1 MTGNI
6 SVFYQSAIFLHSI
19 IYFLIVADMCKSI
32 SATEERNAGS
42 YRVDRVVLRIMMQQE
57 NCICR
62 VTIAKYL
69 ITTTTA
75 CTFGLAAILMIM
87 SV

>member
-1 MTGNI
+1 
-6 SVFYQSAIFLHSI
+6 
-19 IYFLIVADMCKSI
+19 MCKSI

-62 VTIAKYL
+62 VTIDNQIKPVYIGL
-69 ITTTTA
+69 NTYDGLTA
-75 CTFGLAAILMIM
+75 SAPKEAA
-87 SV
+87 